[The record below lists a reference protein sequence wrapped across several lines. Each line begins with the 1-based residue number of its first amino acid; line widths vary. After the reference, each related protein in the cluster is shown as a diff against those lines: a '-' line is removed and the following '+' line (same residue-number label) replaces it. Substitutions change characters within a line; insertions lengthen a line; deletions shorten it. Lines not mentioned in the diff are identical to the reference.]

1 MIKFQAAPVYF
12 NSVFIVI
19 CVIFSMLF
27 SFGEF
32 KGFETGFIAGFLFL
46 ISFPFLYQ
54 MNTLNIPY
62 NFTHNKTLHT

>member
-19 CVIFSMLF
+19 CVIFSMHF

-32 KGFETGFIAGFLFL
+32 KGYETGFIAGFLFL
-46 ISFPFLYQ
+46 ISYPFLFQ
-54 MNTLNIPY
+54 LNKLTIPNY
-62 NFTHNKTLHT
+62 FKHNKTLHT